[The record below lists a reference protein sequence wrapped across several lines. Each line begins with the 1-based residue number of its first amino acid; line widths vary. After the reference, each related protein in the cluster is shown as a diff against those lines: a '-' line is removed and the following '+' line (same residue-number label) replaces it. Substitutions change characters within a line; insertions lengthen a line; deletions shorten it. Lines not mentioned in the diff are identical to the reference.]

1 MCKFKTVINTF
12 KNKKGYT
19 VTSVQTDFVGNQCIT
34 VYVNTNGNVIQYNL
48 LNEGGYVL
56 GECFVN
62 GLFNVNGNF
71 KFKTQK
77 EVIKY
82 ILQNN

>member
-19 VTSVQTDFVGNQCIT
+19 VTSIQTDFVGNQCIS
-34 VYVNTNGNVIQYNL
+34 VYVNTNGNIIQYNL
-48 LNEGGYVL
+48 LNKGGYIL

-62 GLFNVNGNF
+62 GVYNVNGNF
-71 KFKTQK
+71 TFKNQK
-77 EVIKY
+77 QVINY